1 MKEGAIMSNWKRI
14 STWTWAFLAAAL
26 VLVDAAGAQAG
37 PGVLKEGR
45 ISNVEIAVWRTSDKA
60 ELAQL
65 SLGDT
70 LVLDAGVEVMMR
82 AYAPRGNGPGDQR
95 WYLPV
100 TFSVASGDRQ
110 IRLSDVNS
118 DKGSCTLRATGD
130 TGGRAVEIR
139 YKLARHIQVTRS
151 ELAKGIFYLKVE
163 RAASTPPPSGDRPG
177 SSAGGTSERDMVERL
192 FQGILLREPGRASS
206 DFERTIRH
214 DGYEG
219 VVDVAY
225 EIAESREAR
234 RQLRSADSTNTEHL
248 EAIYRYLLDLRPSE
262 IDRYQWRDHMDMM
275 NRGDLSGVVM
285 DIVRSPEFRR
295 VHGYQS
301 YGWR

>member
-1 MKEGAIMSNWKRI
+1 MSNWKKI

-26 VLVDAAGAQAG
+26 FLADVAGAQAG
-37 PGVLKEGR
+37 PGVLRGGR

-70 LVLDAGVEVMMR
+70 LILDAGVEVMMR
-82 AYAPRGNGPGDQR
+82 AYAPRGHGPGNQR

-100 TFSVASGDRQ
+100 TFYIPSRSRQ
-110 IRLSDVNS
+110 VRLSDVNS
-118 DKGSCTLRATGD
+118 DKGSCTLMATGD
-130 TGGRAVEIR
+130 TGRRAVEIR
-139 YKLARHIQVTRS
+139 YQLAQHIQVTNS
-151 ELAKGIFYLKVE
+151 QLANGVFYLKVE
-163 RAASTPPPSGDRPG
+163 RAAPSRPPSRPG
-177 SSAGGTSERDMVERL
+177 PSAEGRGTSESEMVERL
-192 FQGILLREPGRASS
+192 FQGILLRKPGRASS

-225 EIAESREAR
+225 EIAESREAQN
-234 RQLRSADSTNTEHL
+234 QLRTPVSTNTEHL

-275 NRGDLSGVVM
+275 NRGDLTGVVM

-301 YGWR
+301 YGRR